1 MFCDNTESKLF
12 SVIINSLFCVIA
24 ACMLALLFGR
34 IYLVS
39 CGKATGSYQGFDV
52 DSKENIYVG
61 TMKQIRKIKDGKIV
75 ESISPP
81 TNRAYCFCIEN
92 DTLLIG
98 CASDSKGGIYDLH
111 GNEISYGGI
120 RYKDV
125 EKKAKG
131 KTILFNGHE
140 YKIHTSIFESYK
152 ISRDGVIVYQ
162 SDNSFFDGFS
172 YFLSFMLAIFLF
184 GILVL
189 IKLAIW
195 NNYRTEAGSVSQS
208 DGKSNKP

>member
-1 MFCDNTESKLF
+1 MCCDKPESKLF
-12 SVIINSLFCVIA
+12 SVIINCLFCVVA
-24 ACMLALLFGR
+24 AGMLALLFGR

-39 CGKATGSYQGFDV
+39 CGKATSSFQGFDI
-52 DSKENIYVG
+52 DGNDNIYVG
-61 TMKQIRKIKDGKIV
+61 TMGQIRIIKDGKTV
-75 ESISPP
+75 ETISPP
-81 TNRAYCFCIEN
+81 TSRSYCFYIEN
-92 DTLLIG
+92 DTLYIG

-131 KTILFNGHE
+131 KTILVNEHE
-140 YKIHTSIFESYK
+140 YEIHTDIFESYK

-162 SDNSFFDGFS
+162 SDTSFFDGFS
-172 YFLSFMLAIFLF
+172 YYVSFAFVIILL
-184 GILVL
+184 GILIL

-195 NNYRTEAGSVSQS
+195 QKNRAEASVFQS
-208 DGKSNKP
+208 GERSIKQ